1 MSNTTTLYKEQNRIF
16 QEMAPLKLFL
26 RCALP
31 NMISMAV
38 VSLYTIADGVF
49 VGHYIGAEALA
60 AINLVMPWIMMSFAL
75 SDMVAVGSSVQI
87 AIWLGKGD
95 EKMAG
100 SIFSSSCLLIL
111 LSAVVMG
118 AAAYAFAWPLVRF
131 LGASGEV
138 AVLAVRYMRVYAA
151 FSIFIMH
158 FFAVDNYLR
167 ICGKVHYS
175 MAMNVGMSLAN
186 IFLDWIFIGIM
197 GWGIEA
203 AALASCLSLMAGN
216 LICFYP
222 FFRGKLLLRF
232 TKKLIPL
239 KMTGNIIANGSSEF
253 FNNISGSVCMMIF
266 NAALLSFGGYL
277 AVAAFSIIMYVDS
290 VVKALMF
297 GMADSLQPA
306 ISYNFGAGSPSRV
319 RAIERIGQTAAFLLS
334 LAVFLLMQTLGE
346 TLISWFSSE
355 NADLTAMSV
364 HGMRIFAF
372 SYLFSWCSVL
382 SGSFFTALNRP
393 VFSLITASCN
403 TLIFPVIF
411 LLLLSGFLGLDGIW
425 LSSPAASAT
434 AFVLALIFLKNTY
447 GRLNVRSS

>member
-1 MSNTTTLYKEQNRIF
+1 
-16 QEMAPLKLFL
+16 
-26 RCALP
+26 
-31 NMISMAV
+31 MISMAV

-60 AINLVMPWIMMSFAL
+60 AINLVMPLIMMSFAL

-197 GWGIEA
+197 GWG
-203 AALASCLSLMAGN
+203 L
-216 LICFYP
+216 
-222 FFRGKLLLRF
+222 KLLPWL
-232 TKKLIPL
+232 
-239 KMTGNIIANGSSEF
+239 
-253 FNNISGSVCMMIF
+253 
-266 NAALLSFGGYL
+266 
-277 AVAAFSIIMYVDS
+277 
-290 VVKALMF
+290 
-297 GMADSLQPA
+297 PA
-306 ISYNFGAGSPSRV
+306 
-319 RAIERIGQTAAFLLS
+319 
-334 LAVFLLMQTLGE
+334 
-346 TLISWFSSE
+346 
-355 NADLTAMSV
+355 
-364 HGMRIFAF
+364 
-372 SYLFSWCSVL
+372 
-382 SGSFFTALNRP
+382 
-393 VFSLITASCN
+393 
-403 TLIFPVIF
+403 
-411 LLLLSGFLGLDGIW
+411 
-425 LSSPAASAT
+425 
-434 AFVLALIFLKNTY
+434 
-447 GRLNVRSS
+447 